1 MHSFLRALSFA
12 LKDFWRN
19 IWLSLVTITVLVLAL
34 LSFNIL
40 ISLNAVSGKIVDSV
54 KERVDVSVFFKPEV
68 QQAQIDNFRE
78 KVKQLPEVKEVKFIS
93 KETALENFRILHKDD
108 PKINDALKELEKNPM
123 VDTVV
128 VKASNIEDYNK
139 ILDFI
144 KLDSNQEIIKYQNFT
159 DHQKIIDSINSIS
172 NKIKKISLAITGI
185 FVLIAILIVFNAIRV
200 MLYTYKEEITVMR
213 LVGASAWFIRLPFL
227 LESVLYSIFAT
238 GLAFLLLYAIFGA
251 LGPSLAAFFSSYN
264 FNLIQYYNEHF
275 LVIFFSQLG
284 AVVFLNIVSSGIAIR
299 RYLKG

>member
-40 ISLNAVSGKIVDSV
+40 ISLNAVSEQIVASV

-78 KVKQLPEVKEVKFIS
+78 KVKQMPEVKEVTFIS
-93 KETALENFRILHKDD
+93 KEKALEDFRALHQDD

-128 VKASNIEDYNK
+128 IKASNIEDYNK
-139 ILDFI
+139 ILNFI

-172 NKIKKISLAITGI
+172 DKVKKISLAVTGI
-185 FVLIAILIVFNAIRV
+185 FALIAILIVFNAIRV

-213 LVGASAWFIRLPFL
+213 LVGASDWFIRLPFL
-227 LESVLYSIFAT
+227 LESILYSLFAT

-251 LGPSLAAFFSSYN
+251 VGPSLSAFFASYN

-275 LVIFFSQLG
+275 LVIFFSELG
-284 AVVFLNIVSSGIAIR
+284 AVIFLNIISSGIAIR

>member
-19 IWLSLVTITVLVLAL
+19 IWLSLVTITVLILAL

-40 ISLNAVSGKIVDSV
+40 ISLNAVSGKIVASV

-68 QQAQIDNFRE
+68 KQAQIDNFRE
-78 KVKQLPEVKEVKFIS
+78 KLKIMPEVKEVKFIS
-93 KETALENFRILHKDD
+93 KEVALEDFRSLHKDD
-108 PKINDALKELEKNPM
+108 VKINEALKELEKNPM

-128 VKASNIEDYNK
+128 IKASSLEDYNK
-139 ILDFI
+139 ILNFI
-144 KLDSNQEIIKYQNFT
+144 KLESNQEIIKYQNFT
-159 DHQKIIDSINSIS
+159 DHQKIIDRINSIS
-172 NKIKKISLAITGI
+172 DKVKKISITVTAI
-185 FVLIAILIVFNAIRV
+185 FALIAILIVFNAIRV

-213 LVGASAWFIRLPFL
+213 LVGASDWFIRLPFL
-227 LESVLYSIFAT
+227 LESILYSIFAT
-238 GLAFLLLYAIFGA
+238 GIAFIMLYALFGA
-251 LGPSLAAFFSSYN
+251 LGPYLAAFFESYN

-275 LVIFFSQLG
+275 IVIFFSELG
-284 AVVFLNIVSSGIAIR
+284 AVILLNIMSSGIAIR